1 MRAEK
6 TLKMLKMLRL
16 INSAIDTQGRPKAC
30 TRHVTR
36 LVIKEAN
43 AYNPGYDYG
52 NEDTG
57 WMNVKALVKETSRE
71 IGKKERQR
79 KEDISLKSN
88 PVSLESVLAQLMG

>member
-57 WMNVKALVKETSRE
+57 WMNVKALVRLA
-71 IGKKERQR
+71 KKKKQ
-79 KEDISLKSN
+79 KKIKK
-88 PVSLESVLAQLMG
+88 

>member
-43 AYNPGYDYG
+43 AYNPEYDYG

-57 WMNVKALVKETSRE
+57 WMNVKALVRLRASLKGDIARNR
-71 IGKKERQR
+71 KERKAKKR
-79 KEDISLKSN
+79 RHKPKK
-88 PVSLESVLAQLMG
+88 